1 MVTLRTPADLDP
13 TCGRVT
19 ELTDAA
25 RQARS
30 MPNRCWRMAVGA
42 LCIFAFSALSGVEA
56 SAQQDPQPQPQ
67 ETPPVATAPSPLASV
82 SSAIASWQQSLV
94 ARLAKVQRY
103 PAQARGV
110 QGVVSLAF
118 TIDRHGG
125 VMSSRIVK
133 SSGSTVLDAE
143 ALDLIKRAAPLPP
156 PPADVADSELSFL
169 VPIRFA
175 AR

>member
-1 MVTLRTPADLDP
+1 MATLRILANSDP
-13 TCGRVT
+13 TRGRVT

-25 RQARS
+25 RQAPS
-30 MPNRCWRMAVGA
+30 MPSRRWRVAVGA
-42 LCIFAFSALSGVEA
+42 LCVFAFGVLSGVEA
-56 SAQQDPQPQPQ
+56 SAQQDAQPQPQ
-67 ETPPVATAPSPLASV
+67 GTPPVATGPAPPASV
-82 SSAIASWQQSLV
+82 PSATASWQQSLV

-110 QGVVSLAF
+110 PGVVSLAF
-118 TIDRHGG
+118 TMDRHGK
-125 VMSSRIVK
+125 VVSSRIVK
-133 SSGSTVLDAE
+133 SSGSAVLDAE

-156 PPADVADSELSFL
+156 PPADIADSDLSFI

>member
-1 MVTLRTPADLDP
+1 MASLRTLADLDP

-30 MPNRCWRMAVGA
+30 MPNLRWRMAVGA
-42 LCIFAFSALSGVEA
+42 LCVFAFSALSGVQA

-67 ETPPVATAPSPLASV
+67 ETPPSATAPSPSASV

-118 TIDRHGG
+118 TIDRHGAL
-125 VMSSRIVK
+125 VSSRIVE
-133 SSGSTVLDAE
+133 SSGSAVLDAE
-143 ALDLIKRAAPLPP
+143 ALALIKRAVPLPP
-156 PPADVADSELSFL
+156 PPADLADGDLSFV

-175 AR
+175 TR